1 METASTIN
9 SGKKMEKPSFDVK
22 TLDLFFSAA
31 LPTQSDI
38 SNAKALPPLI
48 SQHSSKGDLA
58 NTRQWTQKLEQRSI
72 HANITDITWRDNK
85 IYLYNP
91 TFFGAAQSSW
101 CQPRKKKQ
109 PNQVQWWSNRKTWV
123 SWALQFSSPP
133 ENSNGFHPHGMNQL
147 NRRCEI
153 HVLLTNLHSQLPF
166 LRQVSLPVF

>member
-72 HANITDITWRDNK
+72 HADITDITWRDNK

-101 CQPRKKKQ
+101 CQPRKKKNSLTKCNDGQ
-109 PNQVQWWSNRKTWV
+109 TERPEYLELSNFLPHLKTPMDFTHMAWINWIDV
-123 SWALQFSSPP
+123 AKSTFY
-133 ENSNGFHPHGMNQL
+133 
-147 NRRCEI
+147 
-153 HVLLTNLHSQLPF
+153 
-166 LRQVSLPVF
+166 